1 MMLLLLTVFVGTFSA
16 LATYLLHTKYSEN
29 PVLISSALTFVVT
42 GLYQLFA
49 DDLPDIFQHIPY
61 LCIGGTFIGMSS
73 RKKVKQA
80 KYILI
85 AGLIFSLIYLR
96 SSTFFEGFGGALGTS
111 ACISVLSVISFR
123 QFFKRTQYFA
133 RKKLRRET

>member
-1 MMLLLLTVFVGTFSA
+1 MILLLLTISVGTLSA
-16 LATYLLHTKYSEN
+16 FATYLLHTRYSQN
-29 PVLISSALTFVVT
+29 PVLISSALTFIVA

-49 DDLPDIFQHIPY
+49 DDFPAIFHHVPY

-73 RKKVKQA
+73 RKKIKQA
-80 KYILI
+80 KYILL

-96 SSTFFEGFGGALGTS
+96 SSAFFEGFGGALGTS

-123 QFFKRTQYFA
+123 QFFKRTRYFA
-133 RKKLRRET
+133 RRKLKRDM